1 MSEGQRLQGLAQL
14 CFLASPLFLA
24 GFGNHPSVPC
34 PSKHPALRFWPSA
47 RGPPSPALES
57 LRGTLHSR
65 RASQG
70 SHGTSCSPDIQTKL
84 CSLPVET
91 ATPEVLPRVS
101 LHSLLLQLAY
111 IRPLVDGTGVDPVQY
126 FSVDA
131 SYLVSQALRTQQ
143 ETTLAKLPAQSRGTQ
158 FSR

>member
-1 MSEGQRLQGLAQL
+1 MPGSASRAHGSRPLSPITKVRLTGALLSLRGRGCRAWPSCVSLLPRCSWPASETT
-14 CFLASPLFLA
+14 PLF
-24 GFGNHPSVPC
+24 H

-111 IRPLVDGTGVDPVQY
+111 IRPHIDGAGVGLVQY
-126 FSVDA
+126 FSVNA
-131 SYLVSQALRTQQ
+131 
-143 ETTLAKLPAQSRGTQ
+143 
-158 FSR
+158 

>member
-1 MSEGQRLQGLAQL
+1 MSKGQRLQGLAQL
-14 CFLASPLFLA
+14 CFLAYPLFLA

-111 IRPLVDGTGVDPVQY
+111 IRPHVDGAGVDPVQY

-131 SYLVSQALRTQQ
+131 
-143 ETTLAKLPAQSRGTQ
+143 
-158 FSR
+158 